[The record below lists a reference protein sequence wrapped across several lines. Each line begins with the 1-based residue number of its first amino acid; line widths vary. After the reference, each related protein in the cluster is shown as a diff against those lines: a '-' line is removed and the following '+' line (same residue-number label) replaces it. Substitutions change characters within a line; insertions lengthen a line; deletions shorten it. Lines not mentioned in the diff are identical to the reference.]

1 MHSKNGPGIAVSD
14 VNADGLEDFYIGGA
28 SNHSGA
34 LYLQQS
40 NGKFKKGTTTT
51 IDSVADDMGVL
62 FFDADKDGDVDL
74 YVASGGSEH
83 VKDSDRYKDELYM
96 NDGKGNFRK
105 AMDAL
110 PEVRQSGSS
119 VVAADYD
126 RDGDLDLFVG
136 GRIVPGEYPLP
147 ADSYLFRNDSDKTG
161 CRFANVTEAVAP
173 GFIKLGL
180 VTSALWTDVDNDGWI
195 DLMIVGEFMPITCY
209 KNNEGKTFTPLAKES
224 LGHTSGW
231 WNSLTG
237 GDFDN
242 DGDTDYIVGNLG
254 LNTRYR
260 GNKKEPL
267 CIYASDYDK
276 SGNIDPVMT
285 TYSEGVQQIVHA
297 WDDMV
302 KQMNPILGRVSGR
315 ICHMQKQLLKIRLQ
329 KLN

>member
-1 MHSKNGPGIAVSD
+1 MPMDWKIFILVEPAIIQ
-14 VNADGLEDFYIGGA
+14 EPCI
-28 SNHSGA
+28 
-34 LYLQQS
+34 LQQD
-40 NGKFKKGTTTT
+40 NGKFKKGTTTS
-51 IDSVADDMGVL
+51 IDSAADDMGVL
-62 FFDADKDGDVDL
+62 FFDADRDGDADL
-74 YVASGGSEH
+74 YVASGGSEQK
-83 VKDSDRYKDELYM
+83 KDSPLYKDELYM
-96 NDGKGNFRK
+96 NDGKGNFSK

-110 PEVRQSGSS
+110 PDIRQSGST

-147 ADSYLFRNDSDKTG
+147 ADSYIFRNDSDKTS
-161 CRFANVTEAVAP
+161 CRFTNVTEAVAP

-231 WNSLTG
+231 WNSLTA

-242 DGDTDYIVGNLG
+242 DGDTDYIAGNLG

-267 CIYASDYDK
+267 CIYANDYDK
-276 SGNIDPVMT
+276 NGSARSGDDLLFAGNQ
-285 TYSEGVQQIVHA
+285 TYCSR
-297 WDDMV
+297 
-302 KQMNPILGRVSGR
+302 P
-315 ICHMQKQLLKIRLQ
+315 
-329 KLN
+329 